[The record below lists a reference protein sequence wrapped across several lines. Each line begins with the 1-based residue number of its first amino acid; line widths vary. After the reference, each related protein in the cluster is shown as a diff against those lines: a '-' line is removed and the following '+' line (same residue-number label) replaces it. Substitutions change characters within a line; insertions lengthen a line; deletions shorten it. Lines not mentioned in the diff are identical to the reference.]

1 MDSAVR
7 QILPQ
12 GVDVAF
18 DGLGGALTRES
29 IRATRAGGLV
39 IGYGFVATGG
49 IAGTLRGFAALLLGT
64 RLAGRRGTVYG
75 ITALYRKDK
84 RPFKED
90 LPQLFDLLAARR
102 IQPRI
107 AARLPLLAG
116 REGERLLEAG
126 GVAGKIVLLA
136 GAV

>member
-1 MDSAVR
+1 LPLFCSVPAWPAAAGPSTELPRSTGKIDVR
-7 QILPQ
+7 SKRIFP
-12 GVDVAF
+12 GS
-18 DGLGGALTRES
+18 S
-29 IRATRAGGLV
+29 I
-39 IGYGFVATGG
+39 
-49 IAGTLRGFAALLLGT
+49 
-64 RLAGRRGTVYG
+64 
-75 ITALYRKDK
+75 
-84 RPFKED
+84 
-90 LPQLFDLLAARR
+90 LAARR

>member
-1 MDSAVR
+1 M
-7 QILPQ
+7 
-12 GVDVAF
+12 
-18 DGLGGALTRES
+18 
-29 IRATRAGGLV
+29 
-39 IGYGFVATGG
+39 
-49 IAGTLRGFAALLLGT
+49 
-64 RLAGRRGTVYG
+64 
-75 ITALYRKDK
+75 
-84 RPFKED
+84 
-90 LPQLFDLLAARR
+90 

>member
-1 MDSAVR
+1 M
-7 QILPQ
+7 
-12 GVDVAF
+12 DVAF
-18 DGLGGALTRES
+18 DGLGGALTREC
-29 IRATRAGGLV
+29 IRATRKGGVV

-49 IAGTLRGFAALLLGT
+49 IPGTLRGLAALLLGT
-64 RLAGRRGTVYG
+64 RLAGRRGAVYG
-75 ITALYRKDK
+75 ITALYRKDR

-90 LPQLFDLLAARR
+90 LPRLFDLLAARR